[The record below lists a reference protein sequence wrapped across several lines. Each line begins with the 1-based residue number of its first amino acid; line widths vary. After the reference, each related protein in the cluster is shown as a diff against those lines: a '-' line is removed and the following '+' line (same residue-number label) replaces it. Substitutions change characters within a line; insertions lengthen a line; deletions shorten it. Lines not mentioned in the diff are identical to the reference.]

1 MIFTNYIISPV
12 ALSGGTTFVSFNKL
26 RVIAVIELMCTFTL
40 AESYTGTRTLANIL
54 LSLRNS
60 LFYF

>member
-1 MIFTNYIISPV
+1 MIFTNCITSPV
-12 ALSGGTTFVSFNKL
+12 ALSCGTTYVSFNKL

-40 AESYTGTRTLANIL
+40 AESSMNTRTLANIL